1 MFRGSAPAKID
12 DKGRLKVPTSFRE
25 DLESSGGQEVFVTSV
40 LGEKALIFPLP
51 EWEKQEA
58 RLLAMPSTNPARNR
72 YLERVNFYGQQTR
85 LDAQGRLVLPQLLR
99 ANAGLDGEVV
109 VSGHIDHLEVW
120 NRERLETRLA
130 EQPFTEE
137 DFGALSAAGI

>member
-25 DLESSGGQEVFVTSV
+25 DLEGSGQEVFVTSV
-40 LGEKALIFPLP
+40 LGDKALIYPLP

-58 RLLAMPSTNPARNR
+58 KLLGMPSTSAARQR
-72 YLERVNFYGQQTR
+72 YLERVNYYGQLAR
-85 LDAQGRLVLPQLLR
+85 LDPQGRLVVPQLLR
-99 ANAGLDGEVV
+99 ASAGIDGEVV

>member
-25 DLESSGGQEVFVTSV
+25 ELEGSGQEVFVTSV
-40 LGEKALIFPLP
+40 RGEKALIYPLP
-51 EWEKQEA
+51 EWEKHEA
-58 RLLAMPSTNPARNR
+58 KLLGMASTDPARNR
-72 YLERVNFYGQQTR
+72 YLERVNYYGQQAR
-85 LDAQGRLVLPQLLR
+85 LDPQGRLVVPQLLR
-99 ANAGLDGEVV
+99 VSAGIEGEVV